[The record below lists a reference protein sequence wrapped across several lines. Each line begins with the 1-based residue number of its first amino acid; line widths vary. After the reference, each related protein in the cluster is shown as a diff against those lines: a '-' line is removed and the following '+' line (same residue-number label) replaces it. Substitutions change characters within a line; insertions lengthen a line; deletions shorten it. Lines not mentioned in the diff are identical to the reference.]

1 MLSKFQGDRS
11 TPSES
16 KLLCFTN
23 NFISQPLLQ
32 QNSQPNGS
40 PAKFSLGDRV
50 RWFRV
55 PTQDFGLV
63 CECFYGLESSVQA
76 VGWHYSIQLDPNSPS
91 FAHCKMDYG
100 L

>member
-1 MLSKFQGDRS
+1 MFYKQLHQS
-11 TPSES
+11 TAASA
-16 KLLCFTN
+16 
-23 NFISQPLLQ
+23 
-32 QNSQPNGS
+32 NSQANGS

-100 L
+100 FEDDLERLEQGKLNEAE